1 MKIKK
6 IELKGYNQFKNV
18 EIDLTYPPGHEKAGE
33 PLDKICII
41 GQSGTGK
48 TSLLRLIKWFISRDR
63 NIDGNLKLPFPPDD
77 SIEMGI
83 QLFGTDLKIFYR
95 SNELKYADRSKESIS
110 NDPSRIFPPFE
121 HELGKIKPLLI
132 NYPADIFWG
141 MGLKNE
147 KNGIDEEFSLATQK
161 SEPKQIIDF
170 AFEDIRKTWTYVLKD
185 IKDHLA
191 QELLFTKQI
200 AEAAARTNPQ
210 IDEIEKKTLEYKK
223 WMADNPSPLKILA
236 EKCLDPILYNIG
248 LKTKTDIDKDAILN
262 LGFIELQTLC
272 SVAVPNGFWS
282 TGTRQLVQTM
292 IPLYQL
298 KPQNAI
304 ILIDEPERSLY
315 PDIQRNIIDVY
326 AGLAPGS
333 QFFFATHSPIIAS
346 AFEPWEIVEL
356 KFDNAHEY
364 VNREMYF
371 DGDNHVNNYKYHPEY
386 LRWDSILRHIFKLD
400 AEGNEKRIDALEELT
415 EIMSQIR
422 KLKDKG
428 KLDSPEGKKWADRY
442 LALGLK
448 LDWRTQGAE

>member
-1 MKIKK
+1 L
-6 IELKGYNQFKNV
+6 E
-18 EIDLTYPPGHEKAGE
+18 
-33 PLDKICII
+33 
-41 GQSGTGK
+41 
-48 TSLLRLIKWFISRDR
+48 
-63 NIDGNLKLPFPPDD
+63 
-77 SIEMGI
+77 
-83 QLFGTDLKIFYR
+83 
-95 SNELKYADRSKESIS
+95 
-110 NDPSRIFPPFE
+110 
-121 HELGKIKPLLI
+121 KIKPLLI

-141 MGLKNE
+141 LGFKTE
-147 KNGIDEEFSLATQK
+147 KNGSDDEFRSAEQK
-161 SEPKQIIDF
+161 LEPKQIIDF
-170 AFEDIRKTWTYVLKD
+170 ACEDIRKTWIYVLND

-200 AEAAARTNPQ
+200 AEAAARTSPQ
-210 IDEIEKKTLEYKK
+210 IDEIEEKTREYKK
-223 WMADNPSPLKILA
+223 WMTANPSPLKILA

-248 LKTKTDIDKDAILN
+248 MKTKTDIDKNTILN

-272 SVAVPNGFWS
+272 GVAVPNGFWS

-304 ILIDEPERSLY
+304 ILLDEPERSLY
-315 PDIQRNIIDVY
+315 PDIQRSIIDVY
-326 AGLAPGS
+326 VKLAPGS

-356 KFDNAHEY
+356 KFDNEHKH

-371 DGDNHVNNYKYHPEY
+371 DGENHVDNYKYHPEY
-386 LRWDSILRHIFKLD
+386 LRWDSILRHIFKLEE
-400 AEGNEKRIDALEELT
+400 EGSEKRIDALAELT

-448 LDWRTQGAE
+448 LDWRAQGDE